1 MVHPSSWRCTATADP
16 SRCSGE
22 TAEHGHATAVTA
34 SESTQLSWLI
44 RMVSSVTAGRGR
56 RLAIPLLLCASLIP
70 AGCSS
75 PTGPTAT
82 RVAVTSVS
90 PPRGSTGGGTLV
102 TIAGS
107 GFAAGAAVLIGGVQ
121 ATEVD
126 VRSPTSLTA
135 VTPSRLSAGSSEVT
149 V

>member
-16 SRCSGE
+16 SRAAGE
-22 TAEHGHATAVTA
+22 IAEHGHAPAVTA
-34 SESTQLSWLI
+34 SESTQLSWLT

-56 RLAIPLLLCASLIP
+56 RLVIPILLCASLIL

-90 PPRGSTGGGTLV
+90 PARGSTGGGTLV
-102 TIAGS
+102 TIG
-107 GFAAGAAVLIGGVQ
+107 GGGVW
-121 ATEVD
+121 
-126 VRSPTSLTA
+126 
-135 VTPSRLSAGSSEVT
+135 
-149 V
+149 